1 MVLSSFYSNDRKRK
15 ADIVKNDKGYT
26 VRLYT
31 LGVSSDYIL
40 EEVRDVTD
48 HSILYAQDCA
58 ENYIS
63 GIFDVDKLI
72 KLN

>member
-1 MVLSSFYSNDRKRK
+1 MVLSSFYSDDRKKK
-15 ADIVKNDKGYT
+15 ADIVKNDEGYV

-40 EEVRDVTD
+40 EEVRDVSN
-48 HSILYAQDCA
+48 HSIHFAEDCA
-58 ENYIS
+58 ENYVS
-63 GIFDVDKLI
+63 GIFDVDKYI